1 VRGIAFI
8 AVELVFLALAHLL
21 GGPWWTVL
29 GGVACVV
36 QLSGGLAASTL
47 APFFP
52 ALAWALASWATGNR
66 ELYFPYAMHL
76 AAATLTTAAP
86 RSRPWIATI
95 GLAVPAAFL
104 VIRWLQAATP
114 KVLAVETVAT
124 GVVVA
129 VVLGL
134 SSWRPDPLGRWWI
147 PVAAALLAYGC
158 LAV

>member
-1 VRGIAFI
+1 MPGIAFI

-36 QLSGGLAASTL
+36 QLSGGVAASSLT
-47 APFFP
+47 PFFP

-76 AAATLTTAAP
+76 AAAILTAAP
-86 RSRPWIATI
+86 RRSRSWMAVT
-95 GLAVPAAFL
+95 GLAVPASFL

-124 GVVVA
+124 GI
-129 VVLGL
+129 VLAAAIGL
-134 SSWRPDPLGRWWI
+134 STWRPGPLGRWWI
-147 PVAAALLAYGC
+147 PVAAAALACGC